1 MPPSISMPSAAS
13 RSVRFHVDL
22 IEGPGAQG
30 WVLDPRHPGQEVLS
44 LSLDG
49 QPLQAHWRR
58 TQRHD
63 VCEATGV
70 RDVALGWVCDLPPE
84 IWARWIA
91 KRGEL
96 EFWVDGQ
103 RQAGP
108 AWGLDPTSLHRW
120 LARRLLEADART
132 RADWPARFQAHG
144 AAVSKCGLTWHS
156 PAASFPPIGQHE
168 GLRGLCLIGWLA
180 DVPAARHVLG
190 LQCQG
195 KPLPSPV
202 WRLSRQDVCRALD
215 WPEEGIG
222 FELELPGALWRR
234 VAPQDPLVC
243 QLTVDGRPWGELV
256 ALDRQ
261 DLVAGFDAA
270 AGLTDVGERTRQG
283 LLALEHIL
291 HAGLWPTLGR
301 DRQRRAGQLA
311 ALAGVSSWLAQMT
324 GDAEPPPLSILPEQ
338 ALQGWLGRWVQRRWR
353 AWLALV
359 WLQWLRHSPRREA
372 LALRTEIAL
381 TQALGLFDAA
391 LYDLQVPT
399 SLHPG
404 FSALA
409 HYVTQGDARSL
420 VPHALLDPRHYTGQL
435 PGRRHP
441 GINRLLHYGLKGRFE
456 GLSTSAWFDGGAYLR
471 RYRDVRRSGRD
482 PLRHFVHRGW
492 RTGRLP
498 RDGFVADSLQGQP
511 LAQRL
516 AREANPLRAHPVL
529 RYLLDG
535 LPADAPLPE
544 QGRLPWMVP
553 TSLDGWDHLDLAP
566 WQALP
571 VPDPHRAI
579 TLDVVI
585 PIYAGAQESLRCLWS
600 VLTAKG
606 RADVAVVVID
616 DASPEPALSAMLA
629 QLAGLG
635 LIELLVNEQNLGFV
649 RSVNKG
655 MALHPGRDV
664 LLLNADARVHG
675 DWLDRLRRHA
685 EQDPRIASVTPLS
698 NNATIFSYPRT
709 QFNNQ
714 DGVALQGDALD
725 TLAARCN
732 AGRRVEVPTAMGF
745 CMWLRRACLDQIGL
759 FDAERYGRGYGE
771 ENDWCRRA
779 VAAGW
784 THVAAT
790 DVYVLHQGSV
800 SFKAEA
806 DSRSRAALALLL
818 ERFPDYQQ
826 QIDGWIERDPLQAAR
841 VTLDLARLRA
851 DLGEA
856 GGVLMVSHDRGGGTA
871 RHEEEVA
878 AGLRARGLQVL
889 WLRPSVEPG
898 CVALR
903 SPELGDYPNLQ
914 ALPLVH
920 GEDDA
925 PDLAQAMA
933 ALPLQGVQVHHLADL
948 PAALAEILPD
958 LCAARGV
965 PLEVTVHDYHLICP
979 RINLVGPDGRYCAE
993 PDEAGCDRCLAADGL
1008 LTTSGAI
1015 HGWRQRHARLLR
1027 AARRVVAPDLDV
1039 VQRLERYLPGLRVEA
1054 VPHEEDVQPALVAAP
1069 SGPVRHV
1076 LVIGALSHI
1085 KGLEVL
1091 RQLARAARSQ
1101 GRDMRFTLLGH
1112 SSDDAALRAEGVRVL
1127 GRYDDAELQGL
1138 IAAEAPDLILIPS
1151 IWPETYCYVL
1161 SAALRAG
1168 RPVAVF
1174 DLGAPARR
1182 LRALGLTRWIAPL
1195 SEADQPERLLAR
1207 LAGEVEPAPPSTHS

>member
-1 MPPSISMPSAAS
+1 ML
-13 RSVRFHVDL
+13 V
-22 IEGPGAQG
+22 
-30 WVLDPRHPGQEVLS
+30 
-44 LSLDG
+44 DG
-49 QPLQAHWRR
+49 QPMQARWRR
-58 TQRHD
+58 LWRED
-63 VCEATGV
+63 VCAVTGV
-70 RDVALGWVCDLPPE
+70 SQALGWVCDLPPE
-84 IWARWIA
+84 VWRSVAA
-91 KRGEL
+91 GQGCV
-96 EFWVDGQ
+96 EFLVDGQ
-103 RQAGP
+103 RVSAP
-108 AWGLDPTSLHRW
+108 PWTPDPTSLQRW
-120 LARRLLEADART
+120 LARHLQEDAAPQMR
-132 RADWPARFQAHG
+132 RDWQDQFLAHRDIIQ
-144 AAVSKCGLTWHS
+144 KWGLTSDALKASS
-156 PAASFPPIGQHE
+156 PPLGQCE
-168 GLRGLCLIGWLA
+168 GLRGLCLVGWLA
-180 DVPAARHVLG
+180 DLSLARHVLTLSCDG
-190 LQCQG
+190 V
-195 KPLPSPV
+195 PV
-202 WRLSRQDVCRALD
+202 PCPVRRLSRQDVSAALA
-215 WPEEGIG
+215 WPEEQMG
-222 FELELPGALWRR
+222 FELELPGALWQRAR
-234 VAPQDPLVC
+234 PGQGLVC
-243 QLTVDGRPWGELV
+243 QILLDGKPWGP
-256 ALDRQ
+256 AITLDREVVVTAF
-261 DLVAGFDAA
+261 DVAGRLADAR
-270 AGLTDVGERTRQG
+270 ERTRQG
-283 LLALEHIL
+283 LLALEHLL
-291 HAGLWPTLGR
+291 HAGLWPSLGR
-301 DRQRRAGQLA
+301 DRQRQARQLA
-311 ALAGVSSWLAQMT
+311 LTAGVEDWLDGMC
-324 GDAEPPPLSILPEQ
+324 EPSIAASGPSMQVGQ
-338 ALQGWLGRWVQRRWR
+338 APRGWLGRGLQRRWGAR
-353 AWLALV
+353 LALAWLY
-359 WLQWLRHSPRREA
+359 WLRRSPGRAEQ
-372 LALRTEIAL
+372 ALRTEIAL
-381 TQALGLFDAA
+381 TRALGLFDPA
-391 LYDLQVPT
+391 LYGQQVPP
-399 SLHPG
+399 SMHPG
-404 FSALA
+404 ISALR

-420 VPHALLDPRHYTGQL
+420 VPHWLLDPRHYTGQL

-441 GINRLLHYGLKGRFE
+441 GINRLLHYGLWGRFE
-456 GLSTSAWFDGGAYLR
+456 GLSTSPWFDAGAYLR
-471 RYRDVRRSGRD
+471 RYGDVCQTGWD
-482 PLRHFVHRGW
+482 PLRHFLRFGW
-492 RTGRLP
+492 KEGRLP

-571 VPDPHRAI
+571 VPDPRRAI

-898 CVALR
+898 CVILR
-903 SPELGDYPNLQ
+903 APELGDYPNLET
-914 ALPLVH
+914 LPLVR

-948 PAALAEILPD
+948 PAALAEVLPD

-1027 AARRVVAPDLDV
+1027 AARLVVAPDLDV

-1112 SSDDAALRAEGVRVL
+1112 SSDDTALRAEGVRVL

-1182 LRALGLTRWIAPL
+1182 LKALGLTRWIAPL

-1207 LAGEVEPAPPSTHS
+1207 LAGEVEPAPPSAHS

>member
-1 MPPSISMPSAAS
+1 MLSSTAMSSAAA
-13 RSVRFHVDL
+13 RPVRFHVEL
-22 IEGPGAQG
+22 IDGPGAQG
-30 WVLDPRHPGQEVLS
+30 WALDSRHPGQEVLS
-44 LSLDG
+44 LRLDG
-49 QPLQAHWRR
+49 QPLQAQWRR
-58 TQRHD
+58 TWRHD
-63 VCEATGV
+63 VCESTGV
-70 RDVALGWVCDLPPE
+70 QGVALGWVCDLPPE
-84 IWARWIA
+84 IWARWFA
-91 KRGEL
+91 TRGEL
-96 EFWVDGQ
+96 EFWVNGL
-103 RQAGP
+103 RHPGL
-108 AWGLDPTSLHRW
+108 AWVLDPTSLHRW

-132 RADWPARFQAHG
+132 RADWQARFQAHR
-144 AAVSKCGLTWHS
+144 AAISKCGLTWRS

-168 GLRGLCLIGWLA
+168 GLRGLCLVGWLA
-180 DVPAARHVLG
+180 DVPTARHVLG

-195 KPLPSPV
+195 KPLPCPV
-202 WRLSRQDVCRALD
+202 RRLSRQDVCRALD

-222 FELELPGALWRR
+222 FELELPGVLWLG
-234 VAPQDPLVC
+234 VAPENPLVC
-243 QLTVDGRPWGELV
+243 QLTVDGKPWGEPV
-256 ALDRQ
+256 ALDRL

-270 AGLTDVGERTRQG
+270 AGLADAGERTRQG

-291 HAGLWPTLGR
+291 HAGLWHTLGGG
-301 DRQRRAGQLA
+301 RQRRAGQLA

-324 GDAEPPPLSILPEQ
+324 GDAKSPPLSILPEQ
-338 ALQGWLGRWVQRRWR
+338 APQGWLGRWVQRRWR

-359 WLQWLRHSPRREA
+359 WLQWLQRSSRRTA

-391 LYDLQVPT
+391 LYDLQVPE
-399 SLHPG
+399 SLRPG
-404 FSALA
+404 LSALA
-409 HYVTQGDARSL
+409 HYVIQGDARSL

-456 GLSTSAWFDGGAYLR
+456 ALSTSAWFDGGAYLR

-492 RTGRLP
+492 RAGRLP
-498 RDGFVADSLQGQP
+498 RDGFVANSLQGQP

-516 AREANPLRAHPVL
+516 AREVNPLRAHPVL

-553 TSLDGWDHLDLAP
+553 TTLDGWDHLDLAP

-571 VPDPHRAI
+571 VPDPRRAI

-600 VLTAKG
+600 VLSAPG
-606 RADVAVVVID
+606 RTDVAVVVVD
-616 DASPEPALSAMLA
+616 DASPEPALSAILA

-725 TLAARCN
+725 ALAARCN

-745 CMWLRRACLDQIGL
+745 CMYLRRACLDQIGL
-759 FDAERYGRGYGE
+759 FDAGRYGRGYGE

-784 THVAAT
+784 IHVAAT

-806 DSRSRAALALLL
+806 DSRSRAALTLLL

-826 QIDGWIERDPLQAAR
+826 QIDAWIEGDPLQAAR

-856 GGVLMVSHDRGGGTA
+856 GLVLMVSHDRGGGTA
-871 RHEEEVA
+871 RHEEDVA

-889 WLRPSVEPG
+889 WLRPSVAPG
-898 CVALR
+898 CVTLR
-903 SPELGDYPNLQ
+903 APELGDYPNLEV
-914 ALPLVH
+914 LPLVR
-920 GEDDA
+920 GGDDA

-948 PAALAEILPD
+948 PAALAEVLPG

-979 RINLVGPDGRYCAE
+979 RINLVGSDGRYCAE

-1008 LTTSGAI
+1008 LATSGPIQA
-1015 HGWRQRHARLLR
+1015 WRQRHARLLR
-1027 AARRVVAPDLDV
+1027 AARQVVAPDLDV
-1039 VQRLERYLPGLRVEA
+1039 VQRLERHLPGLRVEA
-1054 VPHEEDVQPALVAAP
+1054 VPHEQDFQPSLVAAP

-1076 LVIGALSHI
+1076 LVIGALSQI

-1091 RQLARAARSQ
+1091 RQLARAARLQ

-1168 RPVAVF
+1168 RPVSVF
-1174 DLGAPARR
+1174 DLGAQARR
-1182 LRALGLTRWIAPL
+1182 LRALGLTRWIVPL
-1195 SEADQPERLLAR
+1195 SEADLPERLLAR
-1207 LAGEVEPAPPSTHS
+1207 LAGEVAPAPPPPHS